1 VQGYPPHDIKQPPDL
16 KQIEI
21 CSRSGLLATDKCYD
35 EVKTPTGDTVQKRTT
50 YMEIAT
56 AAQVPTEPCNIH
68 GEPRARLAREF
79 GSSDLPRAELAVNL
93 TEVTP
98 VAIKSPTLIAE
109 MDPYNSVKPTLK
121 PEPLPQQPTETAQ

>member
-1 VQGYPPHDIKQPPDL
+1 VKARSTGSH
-16 KQIEI
+16 IEM
-21 CSRSGLLATDKCYD
+21 CSISVALATDKYSD
-35 EVKTPTGDTVQKRTT
+35 AVKTPTGDTVQKRTT

-68 GEPRARLAREF
+68 GEPRACLAREF
-79 GSSDLPRAELAVNL
+79 GSRDLPRAELAVNL

-121 PEPLPQQPTETAQ
+121 PEPLPQ